1 MNLSAMCFEELS
13 TTHSQREILTIEAYQ
28 IGSSPSIVIML
39 QIPIHRYLGD
49 FKTRS
54 EWLNM
59 QLKAI
64 YSTT

>member
-1 MNLSAMCFEELS
+1 MNLYAMCFEERF
-13 TTHSQREILTIEAYQ
+13 TTHSQREILTSEAYG

-39 QIPIHRYLGD
+39 QIPIHRYLGA
-49 FKTRS
+49 FKRKS
-54 EWLNM
+54 KWLYM